1 MGDPVYS
8 FRKATQ
14 DRYLY
19 DPLDRKFVH
28 LNPTPFVLDDTQN
41 AKLKGTPR
49 HFGEVSAEVLTLPA
63 VQRIYQT
70 MAELTRQNMQLP
82 ALPAAASDEHRILVS
97 CHIFMIYTE
106 PGAESADFAEP
117 TPEGVHQDGAEHVM
131 VLLLGRENVEADS
144 ARSQIFS
151 LKQDI
156 GPSPGEDSPELLFA
170 SELKEPGEAIFMA
183 DRLVK
188 HSATPVRPADPCK
201 PAWRMVMVA
210 WSRRPTV
217 GDRLDLHEKFGWTG
231 PCTVGPG
238 RASHKRP
245 SRAVQARAGGPRN
258 CTAPQC
264 ATSGSQFEL
273 ILASLGSAVEIAGL
287 SVESILSTW
296 AFCGIIPRSMDDHGH
311 LAQCPEKK

>member
-1 MGDPVYS
+1 MSSFQASWGMRWTSCSARCPQLSGLYTNDPWRHMQPGEFEGLVGLPKMGVQQLCRLAEKGLPQDPVYS

-188 HSATPVRPADPCK
+188 HAVTPVRPADPCK

-217 GDRLDLHEKFGWTG
+217 GDRLALHESS
-231 PCTVGPG
+231 PCPT
-238 RASHKRP
+238 
-245 SRAVQARAGGPRN
+245 
-258 CTAPQC
+258 
-264 ATSGSQFEL
+264 F
-273 ILASLGSAVEIAGL
+273 
-287 SVESILSTW
+287 
-296 AFCGIIPRSMDDHGH
+296 M
-311 LAQCPEKK
+311 